1 MRVSSRES
9 VVMVAH
15 PTGVKKPVDDNVNN
29 LLASVKHLLRSA
41 SRPNK
46 DCAIADSTHVL
57 AQERQRS
64 VAGERCGRGV
74 VRSALIAVESV
85 VGGIDVDLRRR
96 MRGRKFPHAVD

>member
-1 MRVSSRES
+1 MTMSTIYLLLSS
-9 VVMVAH
+9 MVR
-15 PTGVKKPVDDNVNN
+15 P
-29 LLASVKHLLRSA
+29 A

-46 DCAIADSTHVL
+46 YCAIAGSTHVL

-96 MRGRKFPHAVD
+96 MRGGKFPHAVDRDIPVAFSEVSEHRAARR